1 MGRDEVPRGPVRVKK
16 GVIIMNLKKKLPH
29 PFAPESV
36 ERSWSA
42 RESWR
47 VFGIM
52 SEFVEATERLSAIR
66 PAVSIFGSA
75 RIPPDHAYYMLAEAI
90 ARQLSDAG
98 FSVIS
103 GGGPGIM
110 EAVNKGAFFGKSP
123 SVGLNIQLPHEQ
135 QANPYQDVSQTFRH
149 FFARKVM
156 FVKFALAY
164 VVLPGGFGTL
174 DELMEALTLVQTGK
188 TRKIPIILVHAPFW
202 KGMLDW
208 FRETLVAEGMIDPKD
223 LDLIRIIDEPAAVVD
238 AIFTYYEKR
247 GFEPS
252 AAEREIQLNL

>member
-1 MGRDEVPRGPVRVKK
+1 MSLQEKLSG
-16 GVIIMNLKKKLPH
+16 IMSLEKP
-29 PFAPESV
+29 
-36 ERSWSA
+36 WSI

-52 SEFVEATERLSAIR
+52 SEFVEGTERLEYIQ

-75 RIPPDHAYYMLAEAI
+75 RTEPDHPYYKLTEAI

-110 EAVNKGAFFGKSP
+110 EAANKGAYFGKSP

-135 QANPYQDVSQTFRH
+135 HRNVYQDVSQSFRH
-149 FFARKVM
+149 FFARKYM
-156 FVKFALAY
+156 FVKFATAY
-164 VVLPGGFGTL
+164 IVMPGGFGTV

-188 TRKIPIILVHAPFW
+188 TRKMPIILVCSDFW
-202 KGMLDW
+202 RGLLDW
-208 FRETLVAEGMIDPKD
+208 FQQVLINEGYISPEDMN
-223 LDLIRIIDEPAAVVD
+223 LIQIIDEPAQIVD
-238 AIFTYYEKR
+238 AIFQHYETS
-247 GFEPS
+247 GFEPTP
-252 AAEREIQLNL
+252 AEREIQLNL